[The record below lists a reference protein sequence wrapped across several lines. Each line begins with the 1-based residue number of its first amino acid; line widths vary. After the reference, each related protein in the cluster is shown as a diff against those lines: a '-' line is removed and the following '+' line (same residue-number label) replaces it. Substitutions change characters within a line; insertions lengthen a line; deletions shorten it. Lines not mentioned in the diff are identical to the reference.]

1 MNKSLKVFLVCML
14 AASTQSFS
22 QSIHPDSIKK
32 MAAADAEKFKISDE
46 NLKKFRSERSK
57 HTSDI
62 FKPTTNTT
70 SSVLLL
76 NDSVYVKAYRQAAH
90 QNTKDNNKVVK
101 KRSTIGTVGYVAG
114 GLAIVAL
121 AFVGLNE
128 M

>member
-1 MNKSLKVFLVCML
+1 MNKSLKVLFVCML

-22 QSIHPDSIKK
+22 QSVQPDSVKK
-32 MAAADAEKFKISDE
+32 IAAADAEKFKISDE
-46 NLKKFRSERSK
+46 NLKRFRNERSK

-62 FKPTTNTT
+62 FKPTANTT
-70 SSVLLL
+70 TNVSLL

-90 QNTKDNNKVVK
+90 QNTKDNTKVVK
-101 KRSTIGTVGYVAG
+101 KRSTIATVGYVAG